1 MAREASVFFK
11 SIILLLETN
20 LNSQGLNFFLAP
32 PHWLRSLTDRWL
44 IWHFPA
50 GEKKIFLSFDDGPTP
65 GLTEKVLEILEH
77 YNAKATFFLVG
88 KKAEAHPDLV
98 HALLAKNHAI
108 GSHGWEHID
117 GWRTKTKAFVKNAER
132 FPADISISLFR
143 PPYGRIFPWQAKT
156 LQSKGLKI
164 IMWSLLSRDYAALPD
179 LDAALEKIIKLT
191 ADGSI
196 VVFHDSAKAKN
207 NCLYLL
213 PRFLDH
219 FKKQGFSFVA
229 MTMTQKP

>member
-1 MAREASVFFK
+1 
-11 SIILLLETN
+11 
-20 LNSQGLNFFLAP
+20 
-32 PHWLRSLTDRWL
+32 
-44 IWHFPA
+44 
-50 GEKKIFLSFDDGPTP
+50 
-65 GLTEKVLEILEH
+65 VLEILEH
-77 YNAKATFFLVG
+77 YNARATFFLVG
-88 KKAEAHPDLV
+88 KNAEAHPDLV

-132 FPADISISLFR
+132 FPAEISTSLFR

-219 FKKQGFSFVA
+219 FKKQGIFVCCHA
-229 MTMTQKP
+229 HDSETLNSRAGVCKLLIFLHQRKLLSYFFPFICHQSETWPVSYCGLQ